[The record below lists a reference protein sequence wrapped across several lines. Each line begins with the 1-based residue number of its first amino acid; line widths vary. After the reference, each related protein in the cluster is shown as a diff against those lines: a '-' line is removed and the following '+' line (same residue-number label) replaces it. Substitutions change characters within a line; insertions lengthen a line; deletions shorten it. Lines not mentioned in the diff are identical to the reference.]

1 MRTSKLSI
9 LFALLILLGISTQ
22 TARATGAES
31 LDSVDSTLRP
41 EESAVQPVAPM
52 PTSTTVSSGLA
63 RYQGWHFGVL
73 MGLGGAWMKFE
84 GPAAAYST
92 QSSFHFRFGAL
103 LTGGSQISSN
113 VLLEGVAGLTL
124 SRVGGSIA
132 DQQMGL
138 FRFDIP
144 AHLNLL
150 LGVGSAAMVAGI
162 GLESSTGFSSTPAGA
177 YGANGVLNSF
187 DLAFSVQF
195 GFRYKVFQ
203 ATYFYSHGLLNQ
215 SKLQGTVDF
224 ELNGRRGRGDLSSVK
239 IYNASTGVAVAFIF

>member
-31 LDSVDSTLRP
+31 LDSVDSTPRP

-92 QSSFHFRFGAL
+92 QSSFHFRFGAQPK
-103 LTGGSQISSN
+103 GW
-113 VLLEGVAGLTL
+113 
-124 SRVGGSIA
+124 
-132 DQQMGL
+132 
-138 FRFDIP
+138 IP
-144 AHLNLL
+144 L
-150 LGVGSAAMVAGI
+150 
-162 GLESSTGFSSTPAGA
+162 
-177 YGANGVLNSF
+177 
-187 DLAFSVQF
+187 
-195 GFRYKVFQ
+195 
-203 ATYFYSHGLLNQ
+203 
-215 SKLQGTVDF
+215 
-224 ELNGRRGRGDLSSVK
+224 
-239 IYNASTGVAVAFIF
+239 